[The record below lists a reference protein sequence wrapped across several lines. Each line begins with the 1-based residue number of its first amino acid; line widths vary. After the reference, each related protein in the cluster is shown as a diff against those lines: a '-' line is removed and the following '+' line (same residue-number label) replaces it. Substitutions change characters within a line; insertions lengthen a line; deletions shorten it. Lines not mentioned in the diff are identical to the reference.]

1 MLYPLCAAHLYAT
14 RPLSA
19 RAKGKTFG
27 SILAIL
33 IILGTTIARSA
44 EPPGEYQGVL
54 DGAEYVI
61 VVPPKWN
68 GGLVMFAHGYQGEGP
83 GGGLAF
89 PEPLDHYLTDQGYA
103 WASSGYRSK
112 GYRPDLFLLDLL
124 ALRAQFI
131 GRFGQPR
138 WTIIHGQSMGGHVAI
153 ASLEL
158 HPEVYQGG
166 LIECGVVDGGRARR
180 LALRLYR
187 SRRVLFRLAVA
198 ENPSSGI

>member
-1 MLYPLCAAHLYAT
+1 MTLIML
-14 RPLSA
+14 
-19 RAKGKTFG
+19 G
-27 SILAIL
+27 S
-33 IILGTTIARSA
+33 TIARSA
-44 EPPGEYQGVL
+44 EPPGEYQGML
-54 DGAEYVI
+54 DGAQYVI
-61 VVPPKWN
+61 AVPPEWN

>member
-1 MLYPLCAAHLYAT
+1 MAPNMRSSS
-14 RPLSA
+14 RP
-19 RAKGKTFG
+19 
-27 SILAIL
+27 
-33 IILGTTIARSA
+33 
-44 EPPGEYQGVL
+44 
-54 DGAEYVI
+54 
-61 VVPPKWN
+61 N
-68 GGLVMFAHGYQGEGP
+68 GM
-83 GGGLAF
+83 
-89 PEPLDHYLTDQGYA
+89 
-103 WASSGYRSK
+103 
-112 GYRPDLFLLDLL
+112 FLLDLL